1 MCYLALPDLSQTSRE
16 PVITVPG
23 ADAYLSCKVKDLGN
37 HTVLF
42 RKLDAFTT
50 DLEGDLLTVGNLS
63 LQDDNRYQV
72 LHERSKFFFYFFNF
86 IIYLKKTTF
95 FTSLRENNML
105 KLTFNPNRLVCKD

>member
-1 MCYLALPDLSQTSRE
+1 MCVYLALPDLSQTSRE

-72 LHERSKFFFYFFNF
+72 LHERSKFIFLIFLILLF
-86 IIYLKKTTF
+86 I
-95 FTSLRENNML
+95 
-105 KLTFNPNRLVCKD
+105 

>member
-1 MCYLALPDLSQTSRE
+1 MKSIFTSNKKPYILIQFSKMHLCVCYLALPDLSQTSRE

-72 LHERSKFFFYFFNF
+72 LHERSKFFF
-86 IIYLKKTTF
+86 
-95 FTSLRENNML
+95 
-105 KLTFNPNRLVCKD
+105 

>member
-86 IIYLKKTTF
+86 IIYLKKNNF
-95 FTSLRENNML
+95 FYIIERKQYAKVDL
-105 KLTFNPNRLVCKD
+105 